1 MTETT
6 LPAPTFAERVE
17 TALRETVRPALSAH
31 AGTIRVVSVS
41 GAEAQARSHQGTEQ
55 QGIEQQGIEEPRPT
69 VHLELLGSCSAC
81 YFRRACVT
89 GVVRPALEERVGS
102 ARYVVDNARI

>member
-55 QGIEQQGIEEPRPT
+55 QGIEEPRPT

>member
-17 TALRETVRPALSAH
+17 TVLRETVRPALSAH
-31 AGTIRVVSVS
+31 AGTIRLVSVS
-41 GAEAQARSHQGTEQ
+41 GTEEQAQPHRGTEHQGT
-55 QGIEQQGIEEPRPT
+55 EEPRPT

-102 ARYVVDNARI
+102 ARYVIDNARI